1 MLPLWRNYLIIPLI
15 CKEGKHSHGALRY
28 LHFVLSGLRYEYP
41 VGDHYYSKERKMN
54 RSIGHVVL
62 NFAVAIYLLATG
74 ILGLTGR
81 KFFPDGEIRRA
92 VTSLFRGDFAEL
104 LIVILA
110 ILAIAAGAFI
120 LMKFFGIVIPLTEM
134 LLLVLAIV
142 WVVFIIM
149 IDVVYPL
156 NGKGTNFVDWLR
168 SLGSHLMA
176 LGGILLTTE
185 RFGG

>member
-1 MLPLWRNYLIIPLI
+1 
-15 CKEGKHSHGALRY
+15 
-28 LHFVLSGLRYEYP
+28 
-41 VGDHYYSKERKMN
+41 MN
-54 RSIGHVVL
+54 KSIGLVLL

-92 VTSLFRGDFAEL
+92 VTALFKGNIAET
-104 LIVILA
+104 LILILA

-120 LMKFFGIVIPLTEM
+120 LIKFFGIDIPVTE
-134 LLLVLAIV
+134 LLLLILAVV

-149 IDVVYPL
+149 IDIVYPL

-168 SLGSHLMA
+168 SLGAHVMA
-176 LGGILLTTE
+176 LGGILLATE

>member
-1 MLPLWRNYLIIPLI
+1 
-15 CKEGKHSHGALRY
+15 
-28 LHFVLSGLRYEYP
+28 
-41 VGDHYYSKERKMN
+41 MN
-54 RSIGHVVL
+54 KSIGLVLL

-92 VTSLFRGDFAEL
+92 VTALFKGNFAEI

-120 LMKFFGIVIPLTEM
+120 LIKFFGIDIPITE
-134 LLLVLAIV
+134 LLLIILAVV
-142 WVVFIIM
+142 WVIFIIM
-149 IDVVYPL
+149 IDIVFPL
-156 NGKGTNFVDWLR
+156 SGKGTNFLDWLR
-168 SLGSHLMA
+168 SFGSHLMV
-176 LGGILLTTE
+176 LGGIMLATE

>member
-1 MLPLWRNYLIIPLI
+1 
-15 CKEGKHSHGALRY
+15 
-28 LHFVLSGLRYEYP
+28 
-41 VGDHYYSKERKMN
+41 MN
-54 RSIGHVVL
+54 KSIGLILL

-92 VTSLFRGDFAEL
+92 VTALFGGNVAEI

-110 ILAIAAGAFI
+110 ILSIAAGAFI
-120 LMKFFGIVIPLTEM
+120 IIKFFGIDIPVTE
-134 LLLVLAIV
+134 LLLIVLAIV
-142 WVVFIIM
+142 WVIFILM
-149 IDVVYPL
+149 IDIVYPI

-168 SLGSHLMA
+168 SFGSHLMA
-176 LGGILLTTE
+176 LAGIMLATE